1 MKHYLSVIEL
11 CMSMSSLETRIESI
25 SSDSSLRPRPSV
37 AVSAAHSVAAPGV
50 GVIFSLEGLLPAD
63 PPAKDARLDLH
74 SCARLAL
81 EGDKPADVGER
92 RLEYAGVGD
101 EISLGCGTAAV

>member
-1 MKHYLSVIEL
+1 M

-25 SSDSSLRPRPSV
+25 SSDSSLRPRPSFE
-37 AVSAAHSVAAPGV
+37 VSTAHSEAAPGV

-74 SCARLAL
+74 SRARLAL
-81 EGDKPADVGER
+81 DGDKPADVGER
-92 RLEYAGVGD
+92 PPEYAGVGD